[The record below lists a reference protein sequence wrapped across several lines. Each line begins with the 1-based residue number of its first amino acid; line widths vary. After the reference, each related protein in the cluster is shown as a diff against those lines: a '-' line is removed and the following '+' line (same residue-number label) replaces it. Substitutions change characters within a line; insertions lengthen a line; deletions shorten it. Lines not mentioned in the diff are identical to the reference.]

1 MVVVEE
7 SDPEQAAN
15 TEAPSTTSRP
25 AARTRGERT
34 TETLPVRPNAPHR
47 ATSGDTCRVGFD
59 PHRKQTRTPFD
70 YVMVGA
76 AFAIVIALVVWA
88 LLG

>member
-1 MVVVEE
+1 MVVVVPVE
-7 SDPEQAAN
+7 PEHAAN
-15 TEAPSTTSRP
+15 TVAERATARP
-25 AARTRGERT
+25 TARTRGERT
-34 TETLPVRPNAPHR
+34 GETLPVHHCAPHR
-47 ATSGDTCRVGFD
+47 ERSGDTCDVGFD

-88 LLG
+88 FLG